1 MLDRLEDMNRRE
13 RRAAEKRQQESARTP
28 AVRAASADLSIADL
42 TAEASRL
49 RAMGRLNDAQ
59 AICRQI
65 LAREPANVPTL
76 NLLGLIAQTTGDH
89 RGAVK
94 SFARA
99 IDADEGNAACHYNA
113 GNSWQAL
120 GNRGK
125 AAAHFSKALALGME
139 EKAVPFILQNPVF
152 FGYIRRIAEQW
163 PLQIASA
170 ELFGAEGLTPL
181 ANDLFLC
188 AVMEVAILP
197 HTKIEKVLAL
207 ARTELLRLAGKPA
220 ANEGD
225 IDGNIVAFA
234 CALARQCFVNEY
246 VYPLTDTESGLAGA
260 LRDRLVQDLESGAD
274 VTPLM
279 LAAVAAYFPLHVLPN
294 AEALLRRDWP
304 ADVTG
309 LLRVQLREPLE
320 EAADRAAIP
329 KLVAIED
336 RVSLEVM
343 RQYEEN
349 PYPRWTI
356 NPMAAFVARQARG
369 TAISAERQAEQ
380 DILIAGCG
388 TGSHAIQIA
397 QVYPNARLLGIDISL
412 TSLAYARRKTRELGV
427 RNIEYAQAD
436 ILRLGTIGRSFDS
449 IESVGVLHHLA
460 EPLAGWRV
468 LVSLLRPGGRMRI
481 GLYSDL
487 ARQLITEAR
496 ARIATRGY
504 RATPDDIRRCRQ
516 EMIHESDRWR
526 ALIEPNDFFSMSGC
540 RDLLFNVMEH
550 CFTIPG
556 IAAFLGENNLS
567 FLGFEPFED
576 PGVIGKFHQQFGGMA
591 DELNLDQWH
600 RFEIDHPDTFRAM
613 YVFTVGNNAR

>member
-13 RRAAEKRQQESARTP
+13 RRADEKRQQESTRKPVA
-28 AVRAASADLSIADL
+28 RAASAHLGVADL
-42 TAEASRL
+42 AAEAHRL
-49 RAMGRLNDAQ
+49 RAAGRVSDAQ

-65 LAREPANVPTL
+65 LAREPKHVPTL
-76 NLLGLIAQTTGDH
+76 NLLGLIAQAAGDH
-89 RGAVK
+89 RGALK

-99 IDADEGNAACHYNA
+99 IDADEANAACHYNA
-113 GNSWQAL
+113 GCSHQVL
-120 GNRGK
+120 GHRSK
-125 AAAHFSKALALGME
+125 AVAHFSKALALGME
-139 EKAVPFILQNPVF
+139 EKAVPFILRSAVF
-152 FGYIRRIAEQW
+152 SGYIRRIAEKW
-163 PLQIASA
+163 PMPITSV
-170 ELFGAEGLTPL
+170 ELFGAEGLAPL
-181 ANDLFLC
+181 AKDFFLC
-188 AVMEVAILP
+188 AAMEVAVLP
-197 HTKIEKVLAL
+197 HTKIEKVLGL
-207 ARTELLRLAGKPA
+207 ARTELLRLAGDQA
-220 ANEGD
+220 GED
-225 IDGNIVAFA
+225 SDVDGNVIAFA

-246 VYPLTDTESGLAGA
+246 VFPLTESGLAGA
-260 LRDRLVQDLESGAD
+260 LRDRLAQDLESGAD
-274 VTPLM
+274 VTPIR

-304 ADVTG
+304 AAVTG

-329 KLVAIED
+329 RLVAIED
-336 RVSLEVM
+336 RVSRQVM

-356 NPMAAFVARQARG
+356 NPMAAFVAREARG
-369 TAISAERQAEQ
+369 APLPAERQVAH

-388 TGSHAIQIA
+388 TGSHAVQIA
-397 QVYPNARLLGIDISL
+397 QVYPNTSLLAIDISL